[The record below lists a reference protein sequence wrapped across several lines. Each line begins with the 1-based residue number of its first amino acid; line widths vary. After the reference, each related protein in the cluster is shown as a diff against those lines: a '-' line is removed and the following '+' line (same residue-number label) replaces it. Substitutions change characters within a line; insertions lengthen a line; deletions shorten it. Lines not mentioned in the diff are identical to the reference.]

1 LLAYSSGLKKNLRK
15 TVVRI
20 LIVEDDPVLAD
31 GLQVSLRNAEYAVDW
46 VADGAM
52 ADRLLKDEVY
62 DVMIL
67 DLGLPKIDGFEVL
80 KRLRARGSKLPV
92 MILSARDG
100 TDDRVRGLDLGA
112 DDYMVKPFSL
122 PEMEARV
129 RALLRRGMGATQ
141 SLLIHGSLAF
151 DSASR
156 MAAVDGKPLELSGRE
171 ISVLEVLLLR
181 AGRVVSKEQL
191 VEHLYSFNEEVGMNA
206 IEVYV
211 HRLRKKIEGAG
222 VTIRTVR
229 GLGYLLDKAGL
240 PEADV

>member
-1 LLAYSSGLKKNLRK
+1 MNL
-15 TVVRI
+15 RI
-20 LIVEDDPVLAD
+20 LIVEDDPILAD

-52 ADRLLKDEVY
+52 ADRVLKDKVY

-67 DLGLPKIDGFEVL
+67 DLGLPKLDGFEVL
-80 KRLRARGSKLPV
+80 KRLRSRGSKLPV
-92 MILSARDG
+92 MILSAREG
-100 TDDRVRGLDLGA
+100 TEDRVRGLDLGA

-156 MAAVDGKPLELSGRE
+156 MAAVDGKPLDLSGRE

-229 GLGYLLDKAGL
+229 GLGYLLDKATQTGTD
-240 PEADV
+240 A

>member
-1 LLAYSSGLKKNLRK
+1 M
-15 TVVRI
+15 RI

-31 GLQVSLRNAEYAVDW
+31 GLQQSLRGSDYAVDW
-46 VADGAM
+46 VADGAL
-52 ADRLLKDEVY
+52 ADKILKDEVY
-62 DVMIL
+62 DLMIL
-67 DLGLPKIDGFEVL
+67 DLGLPKLDGFEVL
-80 KRLRARGSKLPV
+80 KRLRSRGSKLPV
-92 MILSARDG
+92 LILSAREA
-100 TDDRVRGLDLGA
+100 TEDRVRGLDLGA
-112 DDYMVKPFSL
+112 DDYMIKPFSL

-141 SLLIHGSLAF
+141 SLLIHGALAF

-156 MAAVDGKPLELSGRE
+156 MAAVDGKPLDLSGRE
-171 ISVLEVLLLR
+171 VSVLEVLLLR

-229 GLGYLLDKAGL
+229 GLGYLLDKA
-240 PEADV
+240 EQAAID

>member
-1 LLAYSSGLKKNLRK
+1 M
-15 TVVRI
+15 RI

-46 VADGAM
+46 VPDGAM
-52 ADRLLKDEVY
+52 ADRVLKDKVY

-67 DLGLPKIDGFEVL
+67 DLGLPKLDGFEVL

-92 MILSARDG
+92 LILSAREG
-100 TDDRVRGLDLGA
+100 TEDRVRGLDLGG

-156 MAAVDGKPLELSGRE
+156 MAAVDGKPLDLSGRE

-229 GLGYLLDKAGL
+229 GLGYLLDKAAHNNT
-240 PEADV
+240 EV

>member
-1 LLAYSSGLKKNLRK
+1 M
-15 TVVRI
+15 RI

-31 GLQVSLRNAEYAVDW
+31 GLQMSLRNAEYAVDW

-52 ADRLLKDEVY
+52 ADRVLKDEVY

-67 DLGLPKIDGFEVL
+67 DLGLPKLDGFEVL

-92 MILSARDG
+92 MILSAREG

-151 DSASR
+151 DSAAR

-181 AGRVVSKEQL
+181 VGRVVSKEQL

-229 GLGYLLDKAGL
+229 GLGYLLDKAEVPGA
-240 PEADV
+240 EA

>member
-1 LLAYSSGLKKNLRK
+1 M
-15 TVVRI
+15 RI
-20 LIVEDDPVLAD
+20 LIAEDDAVLAD
-31 GLQVSLRNAEYAVDW
+31 GLQMSLRNADYAVDC
-46 VADGAM
+46 VADGAL

-67 DLGLPKIDGFEVL
+67 DLGLPKLDGFEVL
-80 KRLRARGSKLPV
+80 KRLRSRGSKLPV
-92 MILSARDG
+92 LILSAREG
-100 TDDRVRGLDLGA
+100 TEDRVHGLDLGA

-156 MAAVDGKPLELSGRE
+156 MAAVDGKPLDLSGRE

-181 AGRVVSKEQL
+181 SGRVVSKEQL

-229 GLGYLLDKAGL
+229 GLGYLLDKAGH
-240 PEADV
+240 PGAEA

>member
-1 LLAYSSGLKKNLRK
+1 
-15 TVVRI
+15 
-20 LIVEDDPVLAD
+20 
-31 GLQVSLRNAEYAVDW
+31 
-46 VADGAM
+46 
-52 ADRLLKDEVY
+52 
-62 DVMIL
+62 
-67 DLGLPKIDGFEVL
+67 
-80 KRLRARGSKLPV
+80 
-92 MILSARDG
+92 
-100 TDDRVRGLDLGA
+100 
-112 DDYMVKPFSL
+112 
-122 PEMEARV
+122 
-129 RALLRRGMGATQ
+129 MGATQ

-156 MAAVDGKPLELSGRE
+156 MAAVDGKPLDLSGRE

-229 GLGYLLDKAGL
+229 GLGYLLDKATQTGTD
-240 PEADV
+240 A

>member
-1 LLAYSSGLKKNLRK
+1 
-15 TVVRI
+15 
-20 LIVEDDPVLAD
+20 VEDDPVLAD

-46 VADGAM
+46 VPDGAM
-52 ADRLLKDEVY
+52 ADRVLKDKVY

-67 DLGLPKIDGFEVL
+67 DLGLPKLDGFEVL

-92 MILSARDG
+92 MILSAREG
-100 TDDRVRGLDLGA
+100 TEDRVRGLDLGA

-156 MAAVDGKPLELSGRE
+156 MAAVDGKPLDLSGRE

-229 GLGYLLDKAGL
+229 GLGYLLDKATH
-240 PEADV
+240 PSAEV

>member
-1 LLAYSSGLKKNLRK
+1 L
-15 TVVRI
+15 RI
-20 LIVEDDPVLAD
+20 LIVEDDAVLAD
-31 GLQVSLRNAEYAVDW
+31 GLQGLLRAADYAVDW

-62 DVMIL
+62 DLMIL
-67 DLGLPKIDGFEVL
+67 DLGLPKLDGFEVL
-80 KRLRARGSKLPV
+80 KRLRSRGAKLPV
-92 MILSARDG
+92 LILSAREA
-100 TDDRVRGLDLGA
+100 TEDRVRGLDLGA
-112 DDYMVKPFSL
+112 DDYMIKPFNL
-122 PEMEARV
+122 PELEARI

-171 ISVLEVLLLR
+171 VSVLEVLLLR
-181 AGRVVSKEQL
+181 VGRVVSKEQL

-229 GLGYLLDKAGL
+229 GLGYMLDKAGQQGG
-240 PEADV
+240 D